1 MTARAAARVAA
12 VSVMPFPTRQP
23 GPRRAVFFCRNLDML
38 SLSAA
43 HVHLTLAIL
52 AEVVATSS
60 LKASDGLSRPLP
72 TAIVVIGYAT
82 AFYFLSLALRSV
94 PVGLAY
100 AIWSGA
106 GIVLVSLAGWALFG
120 QKIDLAGAIGIALIL
135 AGVLVL
141 NLFSRAGH

>member
-1 MTARAAARVAA
+1 
-12 VSVMPFPTRQP
+12 
-23 GPRRAVFFCRNLDML
+23 ML

-43 HVHLTLAIL
+43 QVHLTLAIL

-120 QKIDLAGAIGIALIL
+120 QRIDLAGAIGITLIL

-141 NLFSRAGH
+141 NLFSQAGH

>member
-1 MTARAAARVAA
+1 M
-12 VSVMPFPTRQP
+12 
-23 GPRRAVFFCRNLDML
+23 
-38 SLSAA
+38 LSAA
-43 HVHLTLAIL
+43 ALHLTIAIA
-52 AEVVATSS
+52 AEVVATSV

-72 TAIVVIGYAT
+72 TAVVVIGYAT

-120 QKIDLAGAIGIALIL
+120 QKIDLAGGIGIALIL

>member
-1 MTARAAARVAA
+1 
-12 VSVMPFPTRQP
+12 
-23 GPRRAVFFCRNLDML
+23 ML

-43 HVHLTLAIL
+43 HVHLTLAIF
-52 AEVVATSS
+52 AEVIATSS

-120 QKIDLAGAIGIALIL
+120 QKIDLPGAIGIALIL